1 MQQGTEHH
9 HGVLTRSGW
18 TAVVAFVALVALVLA
33 LADPAA
39 SAAEGTP
46 KASPAADTG
55 GLLLQLEP
63 LPEGDP
69 RPDGPLRVAV
79 TMGIVA
85 DLVRQVGGQRVAVTN
100 ILPANADPHD
110 FEPAPRDVVAIEDA
124 EAVIT
129 YGLHL
134 DEWAEDLVANSGTD
148 APVFVVTEGVQ
159 TLTSDDEEFEEGDP
173 HAWFDPTRVQ
183 TMVANIAR
191 GLTEVDPGGAATY
204 DARAE
209 AYQGQLAA
217 LDTAIKERVATLPVE
232 RRKLVTNHD
241 ALSYFADRYGF
252 EVVGTVI
259 PSLDTRAEV
268 SARDVA
274 GLVELIDREGVPA
287 IFAENTSSP
296 GLAQELAT
304 QAGVAIIDDLYT
316 DSLGEPGS
324 GAETYIGLMQT
335 DTVLIVEALR

>member
-1 MQQGTEHH
+1 
-9 HGVLTRSGW
+9 
-18 TAVVAFVALVALVLA
+18 
-33 LADPAA
+33 
-39 SAAEGTP
+39 
-46 KASPAADTG
+46 
-55 GLLLQLEP
+55 
-63 LPEGDP
+63 
-69 RPDGPLRVAV
+69 
-79 TMGIVA
+79 
-85 DLVRQVGGQRVAVTN
+85 
-100 ILPANADPHD
+100 
-110 FEPAPRDVVAIEDA
+110 
-124 EAVIT
+124 
-129 YGLHL
+129 
-134 DEWAEDLVANSGTD
+134 
-148 APVFVVTEGVQ
+148 
-159 TLTSDDEEFEEGDP
+159 
-173 HAWFDPTRVQ
+173 
-183 TMVANIAR
+183 
-191 GLTEVDPGGAATY
+191 
-204 DARAE
+204 
-209 AYQGQLAA
+209 
-217 LDTAIKERVATLPVE
+217 VATLPVE